1 VRRIL
6 IEAVPGA
13 VAPMRI
19 ALLPGA
25 YQEPEDFRR
34 EGFADAV
41 RARRLPIDLEFIAPD
56 LAHVLDR
63 RALDALH
70 REVVVPARAAGCR
83 SVWLGGVSLGG
94 FIALAYAER
103 RPESLDGLCLL
114 APYLGSRRVT
124 GEVARAGGVR
134 MWRPGVL
141 AAEDEERR
149 IWALIQRLPEHHFA
163 VHLGLGRQDRF
174 GHGHAL
180 FAGALPVTSVDV
192 IEGGHDWATW
202 RQLWDRFLDR
212 VAGSPGLCLGA
223 ASL

>member
-1 VRRIL
+1 VRKIVV
-6 IEAVPGA
+6 EAVPGIM
-13 VAPMRI
+13 APMRI

-41 RARRLPIDLEFIAPD
+41 RKRRLPIDLEFVAPD
-56 LAHVLDR
+56 LAHLLDR
-63 RALDALH
+63 RALDSLH
-70 REVVVPARAAGCR
+70 QDVVAPARAAGCR

-103 RPESLDGLCLL
+103 RPKALDGLCLL
-114 APYLGSRRVT
+114 APYLGNRMVT

-134 MWRPGVL
+134 MWRPGVV
-141 AAEDEERR
+141 AADEEERR

-180 FAGALPVTSVDV
+180 FAAALPATALDV
-192 IEGGHDWATW
+192 VEGGHDWPTW
-202 RQLWDRFLDR
+202 RHLWDRFLDR
-212 VAGSPGLCLGA
+212 LAVSPALGSGA
-223 ASL
+223 AAV